1 MGPTRD
7 NPDGPDVAQYN
18 PLWRDDMGAVTENLL
33 LAVEAYG
40 LGACWTACYPYTQTM
55 EPVKRCLGLPAS
67 VVPYAVVP
75 IGYPNGDEQPKDKW
89 DPARVHYGRW

>member
-7 NPDGPDVAQYN
+7 SPDGPDVAQVN
-18 PLWRDDMGAVTENLL
+18 HLWRDDLGAATENLL

-40 LGACWTACYPYTQTM
+40 LGACWTACYPYPDRMNPIRQS
-55 EPVKRCLGLPAS
+55 LGLPAT

-75 IGYPNGDEQPKDKW
+75 VGVPAGETQPKDKW
-89 DPARVHYGRW
+89 DPSRIHYNRW